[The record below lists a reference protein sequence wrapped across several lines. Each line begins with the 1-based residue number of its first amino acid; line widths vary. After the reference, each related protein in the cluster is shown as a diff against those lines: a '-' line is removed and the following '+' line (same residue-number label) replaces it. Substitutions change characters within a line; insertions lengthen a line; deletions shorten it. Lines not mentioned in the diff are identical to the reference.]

1 MADTT
6 VDAFAAVTLHVKN
19 VRAGP
24 IWIDTDTAYVF
35 YIDQNNVPAYSKTT
49 DGGANWD
56 SPTTLGI
63 FTTSK
68 MSVWCDG
75 WTPGD
80 SGTIIHIAWSDNAQH
95 DIKYRTL
102 DTDDDSL
109 GTERTVFSG
118 ASFENGNWSAEMIDI
133 TKARGGNLYIG
144 FWGDNDGEFGFY
156 RSTDAG
162 VNWTSRAQLA
172 NGNTPDHILLMPG
185 DEADNQDIWCV
196 YWQGFSG
203 FPFSTL
209 YLRIYDNSG
218 DSWSSTAIASAMN
231 APVNY
236 FQMSA
241 APRHSDNHVILAARN
256 LLNTSTADLK
266 VWDIGGSGSI
276 TAKTDIITDQA
287 ETAGV
292 AVFIDQQ
299 TDDIYVAYMKGG
311 TWESTVDVFYK
322 KSTDGGGTWGSE
334 QTYSEAAADDI
345 RAVWAGI
352 SVGDAG
358 GKFQP
363 VFFNDDL
370 NDLFVNVN
378 NDVDIAGP
386 AIPNRI
392 YQVGQ
397 VVSPVALAMPI
408 MRTIPLVAVAGFPH
422 SQIVST

>member
-6 VDAFAAVTLHVKN
+6 VDAAVTTALHAKSL
-19 VRAGP
+19 RAGP
-24 IWIDTDTAYVF
+24 IWISPSTAYVF
-35 YIDQNNVPAYSKTT
+35 YIGQFNTPVYSKTT
-49 DGGANWD
+49 DGGASWS
-56 SPTTLGI
+56 SPTTI
-63 FTTSK
+63 SVFTAIK
-68 MSVWCDG
+68 MSVWFDG

-80 SGTIIHIAWSDNAQH
+80 SGTLIHMAWVDNAQH

-109 GTERTVFSG
+109 GTERTVFNG
-118 ASFENGNWSAEMIDI
+118 ASFTSVDSWTSAMLDI

-144 FWGDNDGEFGFY
+144 FWGDPDGEFGFY

-172 NGNTPDHILLMPG
+172 DGNAVDRIILMPG

-196 YWQGFSG
+196 YWDMSAFEIS
-203 FPFSTL
+203 L
-209 YLRIYDNSG
+209 KIYDDSG
-218 DSWSSTAIASAMN
+218 DSWSETSIVGGVLVTIF
-231 APVNY
+231 Y

-241 APRHSDNHVILAARN
+241 SPRHSDNHIILAAWSF
-256 LLNTSTADLK
+256 TDAVHSDLK

-276 TAKTDIITDQA
+276 TAKTDVITDQA
-287 ETAGV
+287 ETVGV
-292 AVFIDQQ
+292 AVLIDQQ
-299 TDDIYVAYMKGG
+299 TDDIYVTYMKGG

-322 KSTDGGGTWGSE
+322 KSTDGGSTWGAE
-334 QTYSEAAADDI
+334 QTYSEAAADDV

-352 SVGDAG
+352 SVGDAD

-378 NDVDIAGP
+378 NDVDIGGP
-386 AIPNRI
+386 VIPNKV
-392 YQVGQ
+392 YQVEQ
-397 VVSPVALAMPI
+397 AVVRSNYY
-408 MRTIPLVAVAGFPH
+408 
-422 SQIVST
+422 